1 MPLPKVNTPTYDL
14 TLPSGKKIKYRPFL
28 VREEKILIMALET
41 EDMKQITSGVLDI
54 LNSCILTKNV
64 KIENLPSFDIEYLF
78 LHVRAKSVGETI
90 EVNITCPDDNE
101 TTVAVKVDIDSI
113 KVKKNKKHSSIV
125 KLDDQ
130 LSIKFN
136 YPSMSSFIEENFEFD
151 LEKTNEV
158 DTSLKMI
165 TNCIDSIFN
174 EEESWS
180 ASESTEKELQE
191 FIEQLNSKQFKKIE
205 EYFETM
211 PKLSHAIKVKNP
223 KTEKESMV
231 ILEGLAAFFN

>member
-1 MPLPKVNTPTYDL
+1 MN
-14 TLPSGKKIKYRPFL
+14 KKTKKGIFL
-28 VREEKILIMALET
+28 QA
-41 EDMKQITSGVLDI
+41 VLDI

-113 KVKKNKKHSSIV
+113 KVKKNKKHSSII

-136 YPSMSSFIEENFEFD
+136 YPSMSSFIEENFE
-151 LEKTNEV
+151 
-158 DTSLKMI
+158 
-165 TNCIDSIFN
+165 
-174 EEESWS
+174 
-180 ASESTEKELQE
+180 
-191 FIEQLNSKQFKKIE
+191 
-205 EYFETM
+205 TM

-223 KTEKESMV
+223 KTEKESPV
-231 ILEGLAAFFN
+231 NLEGLAAFFN

>member
-1 MPLPKVNTPTYDL
+1 
-14 TLPSGKKIKYRPFL
+14 
-28 VREEKILIMALET
+28 MALET

-113 KVKKNKKHSSIV
+113 KVKKNKKHSSII

-136 YPSMSSFIEENFEFD
+136 YPSMSSFIEENFEFNS
-151 LEKTNEV
+151 ENINEV

-174 EEESWS
+174 EEESWN
-180 ASESTEKELQE
+180 ASESTKQELEE
-191 FIEQLNSKQFKKIE
+191 FIDQLDTKQFQTIE
-205 EYFETM
+205 KFFDTM
-211 PKLSHAIKVKNP
+211 PKLSHRVKVKNP
-223 KTEKESMV
+223 KTEVESTV

>member
-14 TLPSGKKIKYRPFL
+14 TLPSGKRIKYRPFL

-41 EDMKQITSGVLDI
+41 EDMKQITSAVLDI

-101 TTVAVKVDIDSI
+101 TTVAIKVDIDSI

-136 YPSMSSFIEENFEFD
+136 LLSNIE
-151 LEKTNEV
+151 NE
-158 DTSLKMI
+158 L
-165 TNCIDSIFN
+165 
-174 EEESWS
+174 
-180 ASESTEKELQE
+180 
-191 FIEQLNSKQFKKIE
+191 
-205 EYFETM
+205 
-211 PKLSHAIKVKNP
+211 
-223 KTEKESMV
+223 
-231 ILEGLAAFFN
+231 

>member
-1 MPLPKVNTPTYDL
+1 M
-14 TLPSGKKIKYRPFL
+14 
-28 VREEKILIMALET
+28 
-41 EDMKQITSGVLDI
+41 DI
-54 LNSCILTKNV
+54 FNSCILTKNV
-64 KIENLPSFDIEYLF
+64 KIENLPAFDIDYLF

-113 KVKKNKKHSSIV
+113 KVKKNKKHSSII

-136 YPSMSSFIEENFEFD
+136 YPSMSSFIEENFEFNS
-151 LEKTNEV
+151 ENINEV

-174 EEESWS
+174 EEESWN
-180 ASESTEKELQE
+180 ASESTEKELRE
-191 FIEQLNSKQFKKIE
+191 FIEQLNTKQFKKIE

-211 PKLSHAIKVKNP
+211 PKLSHVIKVKNP
-223 KTEKESMV
+223 KTEK
-231 ILEGLAAFFN
+231 